1 VKESTKEMNKD
12 KKGAKLSMF
21 ESMLYTNL
29 AGAVIAL
36 LLAAATGQIAE
47 GMAFCKKGGEPFV
60 QALLAYSVCSALG
73 QIFIYFT
80 ITEFGALL
88 VSTVTTT
95 CVFFFPLIFASSFS
109 FFSFLLLC
117 ALYML

>member
-95 CVFFFPLIFASSFS
+95 CVFFPLIFASSF
-109 FFSFLLLC
+109 FLFSFLLLC
-117 ALYML
+117 FFYML

>member
-1 VKESTKEMNKD
+1 MNKD

-60 QALLAYSVCSALG
+60 QVPYVC
-73 QIFIYFT
+73 
-80 ITEFGALL
+80 
-88 VSTVTTT
+88 V
-95 CVFFFPLIFASSFS
+95 CV
-109 FFSFLLLC
+109 C
-117 ALYML
+117 VCVCV